1 MRWVAMT
8 AGFLL
13 VAAVA
18 HAQTPGTTAPAPK
31 HGKRLFL
38 ATLAGVA
45 GGVAIGDRISFG
57 PGSTASK
64 MWHLRTGMSYG
75 AMGGGIAAAVSEM
88 FTARHNETGAFWW
101 SRSSTPW
108 LVGIAA
114 VEALDYTST
123 RYFRARGREEWLI
136 TNKLVD
142 NKPAFI
148 ASEIGATLAGVGAA
162 WVLHRTGH
170 HTIERLLTV
179 GHVGFGTVSAISNYR
194 YGKTGHPLWGG

>member
-1 MRWVAMT
+1 MRLTAMT
-8 AGFLL
+8 AGCLL

-18 HAQTPGTTAPAPK
+18 NAQTPAAKAPAPS
-31 HGKRLFL
+31 HAKRLFL

-45 GGVAIGDRISFG
+45 TGVAIGDRVSFG
-57 PGSTASK
+57 PGSTAGK

-75 AMGGGIAAAVSEM
+75 AVGGGIAAALSEM
-88 FTARHNETGAFWW
+88 FTARHHDAGAFWW
-101 SRSSTPW
+101 SKSSTPW

-123 RYFRARGREEWLI
+123 RFFRARGRTEWLI

-170 HTIERLLTV
+170 HTIERLLTI
-179 GHVGFGTVSAISNYR
+179 GHVGFGTFSGISNYH
-194 YGKTGHPLWGG
+194 YGVTGHSLWGQ